1 MKKLQEHGEYVAGCS
16 RQTIMFAARGP
27 WNDETLVRGSQE
39 MGQNI
44 NQLNMS
50 KPWGFISCLFGESLM
65 TPSAYKLFLKHTV
78 IRKSKGMRCLAV
90 IIEDSDIA
98 NTIMSQLTLAYQY
111 AGVDFAFLTD
121 IGSAITWIEHHE
133 IELDEQQVTDFF
145 RDNRFV
151 QLPLVDL

>member
-1 MKKLQEHGEYVAGCS
+1 MKKLQEHCVYVADRS
-16 RQTIMFAARGP
+16 QQTIKFAARGP

-44 NQLNMS
+44 KQLNMS
-50 KPWGFISCLFGESLM
+50 KPWGFISRLFGESLM

-98 NTIMSQLTLAYQY
+98 NTIMSQLTEAYKH
-111 AGVDFAFLTD
+111 AGVDFAFFTD
-121 IGSAITWIEHHE
+121 IESAITWLKEHE
-133 IELDEQQVTDFF
+133 ITLDHQDMSHFFQQNLFYKPHH
-145 RDNRFV
+145 N
-151 QLPLVDL
+151 